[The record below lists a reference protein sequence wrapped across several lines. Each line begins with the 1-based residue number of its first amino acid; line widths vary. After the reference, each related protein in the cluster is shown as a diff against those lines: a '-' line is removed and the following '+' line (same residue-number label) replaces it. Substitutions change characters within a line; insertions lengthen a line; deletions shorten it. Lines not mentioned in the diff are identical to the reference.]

1 MSAFTPEHLIERN
14 RSNVATLFTLT
25 DRGFDGFRR
34 LVELNLATAR
44 AAGAES
50 AKLSLEMLSSPTPEE
65 LFTRTHKPVQSV
77 SEQALSYAGH
87 FCDIVRDTHSKWVE
101 AAQAQYQAKDRYN
114 SNS

>member
-14 RSNVATLFTLT
+14 RANVATLFTLT

-50 AKLSLEMLSSPTPEE
+50 AKRSLEMLSSTTPEE
-65 LFTRTHKPVQSV
+65 LFTRHTSRAQSV

-101 AAQAQYQAKDRYN
+101 ATQAQYLTKGRYT
-114 SNS
+114 SKS

>member
-1 MSAFTPEHLIERN
+1 MSAFTPEHLIERT
-14 RSNVATLFTLT
+14 RANVATLFTLT
-25 DRGFDGFRR
+25 DQAFDGFRR

-50 AKLSLEMLSSPTPEE
+50 AKLSLAILSSTTPEE
-65 LFTRTHKPVQSV
+65 LFTRHTSRVQPV

-101 AAQAQYQAKDRYN
+101 AAQAQYQSKDRYN
-114 SNS
+114 SKY